1 MALRRTVLEAL
12 VDREDAGG
20 REMALQNRYLA
31 LRRLGWRGV
40 IWSDSGAYYVAR
52 DFYRPSWDSKIRI
65 GLDELDGLLSQAES
79 EMRRPVQREVFCDC
93 SKTAVRAAGKVA

>member
-12 VDREDAGG
+12 MDREDAGG

-31 LRRLGWRGV
+31 LRSLGWRGV
-40 IWSDSGAYYVAR
+40 IWGDSGAYYVAR

-65 GLDELDGLLSQAES
+65 GLDELDGLLSHAES
-79 EMRRPVQREVFCDC
+79 EMRRPVQREVFCDI